1 MSRQVTIGGMRVY
14 DLPSDAIAGLGGSQ
28 GGVKDAYGRIVS
40 YSTIFRNVMS
50 LDHARAIIA
59 EVNRLLVANGED
71 AMTVFLYDHC
81 QYTV

>member
-1 MSRQVTIGGMRVY
+1 MFCQVTLWGKRVF
-14 DLPSDAIAGLGGSQ
+14 DLPPDAIAGLGGSQ
-28 GGVKDAYGRIVS
+28 GGVKDASGCIVS

-50 LDHARAIIA
+50 LAHARTIIA

-71 AMTVFLYDHC
+71 AMTTFLYDHC